1 MLAPG
6 HPLPRPNASDDTQR
20 IVTLLPA
27 AQVMQVFVCHPMA
40 SQDRDRQQFFFTAI
54 LEDADVSEDQPV
66 GGREER
72 SQSFHK
78 RLKHSAFGMSPDE
91 WHNFDSRIQ
100 GQLARVFISV
110 DTTGDI
116 LGGATRQI
124 EAQTVEITP
133 ISTTI
138 ACTEWMER
146 NIEHLQNLMSQV
158 QAGTVSVDALAV
170 AVGKT
175 LSSAD
180 AFAASLQTTLRLIVY
195 YREWEVVYRQTAVT
209 KMKRAHNA
217 AVKAARQEN
226 RDIPAKPDYQ
236 RVVGERTSPVLE
248 RACELFTTVSDLVG
262 DCIEM
267 CAIAGSEVEDLESLL
282 HGVYSHVEISGEELW

>member
-1 MLAPG
+1 MSKGVELARDALRHPMACPGSMAYTRLKHCIAGLESIQQKDVGIDTSTMDRWSWFAVRLSAASDHDGSSQWLIYRADPECSTDEFIDEAVTSFPHHRMLAPG

-124 EAQTVEITP
+124 
-133 ISTTI
+133 
-138 ACTEWMER
+138 
-146 NIEHLQNLMSQV
+146 
-158 QAGTVSVDALAV
+158 
-170 AVGKT
+170 
-175 LSSAD
+175 
-180 AFAASLQTTLRLIVY
+180 
-195 YREWEVVYRQTAVT
+195 
-209 KMKRAHNA
+209 
-217 AVKAARQEN
+217 
-226 RDIPAKPDYQ
+226 
-236 RVVGERTSPVLE
+236 
-248 RACELFTTVSDLVG
+248 
-262 DCIEM
+262 
-267 CAIAGSEVEDLESLL
+267 
-282 HGVYSHVEISGEELW
+282 